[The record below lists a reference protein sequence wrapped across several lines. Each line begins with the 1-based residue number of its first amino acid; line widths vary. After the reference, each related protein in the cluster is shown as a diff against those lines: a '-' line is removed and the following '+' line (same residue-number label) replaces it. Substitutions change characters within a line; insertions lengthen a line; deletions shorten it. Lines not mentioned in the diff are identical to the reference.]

1 MTNSVP
7 APKTLSIST
16 GDIISVGGYSYIV
29 SNVSSADNGQGFIIY
44 TVTLSGATKPLNGQ
58 TVSCNYANT
67 VISSKA
73 PLSVAGAK
81 INASAWVVT
90 GAH

>member
-7 APKTLSIST
+7 APKTLSISV
-16 GDIISVGGYSYIV
+16 GDIMSVGGYSYTA
-29 SNVSSADNGQGFIIY
+29 SAVSSADNGQGFVIY
-44 TVTLSGATKPLNGQ
+44 TVTLSGSGKPLNGK

-90 GAH
+90 GAN